1 MLVGPS
7 MWRCWSVF
15 QVGVHGIRIEFL
27 NEKGHKKTAT
37 YLPEVAI
44 EQGIEDGVYQYL
56 KKKNVYMFQDVRVIA
71 AQYYMYLL
79 VAATYHEFTRT
90 KICYKLA

>member
-1 MLVGPS
+1 
-7 MWRCWSVF
+7 
-15 QVGVHGIRIEFL
+15 
-27 NEKGHKKTAT
+27 
-37 YLPEVAI
+37 
-44 EQGIEDGVYQYL
+44 
-56 KKKNVYMFQDVRVIA
+56 MFQDVRVIA